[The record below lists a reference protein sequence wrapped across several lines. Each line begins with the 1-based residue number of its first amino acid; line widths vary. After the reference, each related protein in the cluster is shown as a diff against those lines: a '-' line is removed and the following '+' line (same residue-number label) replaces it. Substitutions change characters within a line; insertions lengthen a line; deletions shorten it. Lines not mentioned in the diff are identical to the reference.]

1 MTRHQQQADETLEI
15 QKNLIRNIRIR
26 LMLKNLSQKNLAEG
40 VGISIP
46 SISLKMTGRTSWSL
60 DDIVRVSEYLGVSLS
75 TILEPPSLT
84 AQEVEQEAET
94 EPVLS
99 SK

>member
-1 MTRHQQQADETLEI
+1 MTRHQQQADKTLEI
-15 QKNLIRNIRIR
+15 QENLIRNIRIR
-26 LMLKNLSQKNLAEG
+26 LTLKNLSQKNLAEG

-46 SISLKMTGRTSWSL
+46 SISLKMTSRTSWSL
-60 DDIVRVSEYLGVSLS
+60 DDIVRVSEYLGVPLL
-75 TILEPPSLT
+75 TLLEPPSLT

-94 EPVLS
+94 EPVLF

>member
-1 MTRHQQQADETLEI
+1 MTRHQQQADKTLEI

-26 LMLKNLSQKNLAEG
+26 LTLKNLSQKNLAEG

-60 DDIVRVSEYLGVSLS
+60 DDIVRVSEYLGASLS
-75 TILEPPSLT
+75 TMLEPPSLT

-99 SK
+99 SE

>member
-1 MTRHQQQADETLEI
+1 MTRHQQQADKTLEI
-15 QKNLIRNIRIR
+15 QKNLIRNILIR
-26 LMLKNLSQKNLAEG
+26 LTLKNLSQKNLAEG

-60 DDIVRVSEYLGVSLS
+60 DDIVRVSEYLGTSLL
-75 TILEPPSLT
+75 TMLEPPSLT

>member
-1 MTRHQQQADETLEI
+1 MTRHQQQADKTLEI

-26 LMLKNLSQKNLAEG
+26 LTLKNLSQKNLAEG

-46 SISLKMTGRTSWSL
+46 SISLKMTSRTSWSL
-60 DDIVRVSEYLGVSLS
+60 DDIVRVSEYLGAPLS
-75 TILEPPSLT
+75 TLLEPPSLT

-94 EPVLS
+94 ELVLS

>member
-1 MTRHQQQADETLEI
+1 MTRHQQQADKTLEI

-26 LMLKNLSQKNLAEG
+26 LTLKNLSQKNLAEG

-46 SISLKMTGRTSWSL
+46 SISLKMTSRTSWSL
-60 DDIVRVSEYLGVSLS
+60 DDIVRVSEYLGAPLL
-75 TILEPPSLT
+75 TLLEPPSLT

-94 EPVLS
+94 EPVLF

>member
-1 MTRHQQQADETLEI
+1 MTRHQQQADKTLEI

-26 LMLKNLSQKNLAEG
+26 LTLKNLSQKNLAEG

-60 DDIVRVSEYLGVSLS
+60 DDIVRVSEYLGTSLS

-84 AQEVEQEAET
+84 AQEVEQEAEM